1 MKKKKS
7 FVIDTNVLLHDS
19 TSLHKFSEHDVIIP
33 FPVIEELD
41 KFKNG
46 NESINYHARNAINI
60 LSEVCEQGRSVFN
73 GGTKLGNKLG
83 KIRIILPQKMHES
96 LNGIFTHVDI
106 DAQIINIAYC
116 LMQEQK
122 SEVIIVSKDA
132 HLRIRANAVGVPSQD
147 FLNDKIKDESILNKP
162 VRTVEVDTD
171 LIKKLHGSNDPV
183 EFTIPESGMNE
194 FFVLKGGNTSA
205 LAMSANGLLYKVP
218 NKRELLAMGIS
229 PKNAE
234 QSFAAFALMNPDIS
248 IVTIKGSAGTGKTI
262 LSLAYGLEQIKKGLY
277 DNLLFTRQIVSV
289 GEREL
294 GYLPGDQ
301 KEKMAPFMAGMHDNL
316 AVIKE
321 QGENNSSFISDLIS
335 QERLV
340 AEPIAF
346 IRGRSFHR
354 SFLVVDEVQNMTPHE
369 VKTVVTR
376 AALGTKIILIGDI
389 DQIDTKYLNKLSNG
403 LSYFIDRF
411 NGESCYTHIN
421 LVKGERSPLATLAGE
436 LL

>member
-1 MKKKKS
+1 
-7 FVIDTNVLLHDS
+7 
-19 TSLHKFSEHDVIIP
+19 
-33 FPVIEELD
+33 
-41 KFKNG
+41 KNG
-46 NESINYHARNAINI
+46 HERINYHARNAINI
-60 LSEVCEQGRSVFN
+60 LGNLCEQGRSVFN
-73 GGTKLGNKLG
+73 GGMSLGNKLG

-96 LNGIFTHVDI
+96 LSEIFSNFDI
-106 DAQIINIAYC
+106 DAQIINTAHW
-116 LMQEQK
+116 LMQEKK

-132 HLRIRANAVGVPSQD
+132 HLRIRANAIGVQSQD
-147 FLNDKIKDESILNKP
+147 FLSDKIKDESILNKP
-162 VRTVEVDTD
+162 VRTVEVDIK
-171 LIKKLHGSNDPV
+171 LISKLHGSSTPV
-183 EFTIPESGMNE
+183 EFSIPESGMNE
-194 FFVLKGGNTSA
+194 FFVLKNGNTSA
-205 LAMSANGLLYKVP
+205 LAMSANGLLHKVP

-234 QSFAAFALMNPDIS
+234 QSFAAFALMHPDLS

-262 LSLAYGLEQIKKGLY
+262 LSLAYGLEQVKKGSY

-294 GYLPGDQ
+294 GFLPGDQ
-301 KEKMAPFMAGMHDNL
+301 KEKMAPFMAGMYDNL

-346 IRGRSFHR
+346 IRGRSFHK

-369 VKTVVTR
+369 VRTVVTR
-376 AALGTKIILIGDI
+376 AALGTKIVLIGDI
-389 DQIDTKYLNKLSNG
+389 NQIDTKYLDKLSNG
-403 LSYFIDRF
+403 LSYFIDKF
-411 NGESCYTHIN
+411 KGQACHAHIN